1 MTIALVN
8 LLKGK
13 SRQCVESSAESDDEE
28 ISRRLPSPPP
38 VRKSPRKPQGRE
50 QSQIQLPPK
59 KRAKTNELIAGYFFY
74 AFLLLL

>member
-1 MTIALVN
+1 MMKKLE
-8 LLKGK
+8 GEDC
-13 SRQCVESSAESDDEE
+13 Q
-28 ISRRLPSPPP
+28 

-74 AFLLLL
+74 AFLILL